1 MPEVRRHTILTR
13 GRIHHPEARA
23 HAMRLVILAIAA
35 LAALATLAAQR
46 PTTGPI
52 GEQEPSVVTE
62 TQFAGATIP
71 PGWRFSGAPWIINN
85 GAYSPAHGDYGTII
99 SYAGG
104 GSGVSTL
111 DQETLRARVKLMS
124 RDSIFALCT
133 QGQYGTIA
141 EVDGVHNVLRYYL
154 SWSGGDPVGTLG
166 TVHIPFTLKAGREY
180 WLTLTKTLGSNR
192 GAIEH
197 QYTFTLTDAQTKA
210 SVNYTAFFVGGANHW
225 PGHMWGAPGM
235 MFRSGR
241 IEVCEFKWS
250 TPFPP
255 SPRLWIGGDSFVEGD
270 SIYASKGK
278 RFAQQLYMALHGNVV
293 ISGGGGATS
302 ADLLARLPLD
312 LGPFRPKFC
321 LVLIGANDN
330 DFDQWRE
337 NVVKIVAYVQS
348 KGATPILGTLA
359 PRKPRQAFLNRA
371 NSWIISSG
379 YTYVDFAAALTQNRD
394 RLTWNPALALG
405 DGVHPNVAGH
415 TAMVAQIRVD
425 APFLFEDNRDN
436 GSAARH

>member
-1 MPEVRRHTILTR
+1 MKS
-13 GRIHHPEARA
+13 A
-23 HAMRLVILAIAA
+23 ILAIAA
-35 LAALATLAAQR
+35 AATLVTPVAQHAACAATPKQQ
-46 PTTGPI
+46 PN
-52 GEQEPSVVTE
+52 VLTE
-62 TQFAGATIP
+62 TEFAGTALP
-71 PGWRFSGAPWIINN
+71 PGWRFSGTPWVISN
-85 GAYSPAHGDYGTII
+85 GAYSPTLGDYGTII

-104 GSGVSTL
+104 GSGASTL
-111 DQETLRARVKLMS
+111 DQETLRARVELTS

-166 TVHIPFTLKAGREY
+166 TIHIPFTLKAGREY
-180 WLTLTKTLGSNR
+180 WIMLTKTLGSNH
-192 GAIEH
+192 GAVEH
-197 QYTFTLTDAQTKA
+197 RYTFNLTDAQTRA
-210 SVNYTAFFVGGANHW
+210 SVDDTAFFAGDANHW
-225 PGHMWGAPGM
+225 PGHMWGAPGV

-241 IEVCEFKWS
+241 VKVCEFIWS
-250 TPFPP
+250 TPFPR

-270 SIYASKGK
+270 SIYASKDK

-293 ISGGGGATS
+293 VSGGGGATS
-302 ADLLARLPLD
+302 ADLLARLLLD
-312 LGPFRPKFC
+312 LGPFRPEFC
-321 LVLIGANDN
+321 LILIGANDN
-330 DFDQWRE
+330 NFDQWRE

-371 NSWIISSG
+371 NSWIVSSG
-379 YTYVDFAAALTQNRD
+379 YTYVDFAAALTENRD

-415 TAMVAQIRVD
+415 AAMVAQMRLD
-425 APFLFEDNRDN
+425 APFLFEDGRDD